1 MWIQKRILGL
11 LKVFFYREWSF
22 LSTPRGKFIQ
32 TISRVDHGSLRN
44 KTAET
49 CNFTAT
55 HTKCSLSLPATSQI
69 TYLATLV
76 LTFSL
81 CLSHIWCS
89 KCDTFN
95 KHVYKLVTYFW
106 HYFCFFVHQ
115 TSFMGR
121 KHINSLIVKWPFLLY
136 CYEILQSMR
145 ISMALEIKPS
155 ISGRLTFCTTVR
167 SEASSQGGVGGGSTS
182 KHSLSQNDI
191 RKSLWCISWPL
202 DDSV

>member
-1 MWIQKRILGL
+1 M
-11 LKVFFYREWSF
+11 FFYKELSF

-49 CNFTAT
+49 CNFMAT
-55 HTKCSLSLPATSQI
+55 HTKCRLSLPSTSQI
-69 TYLATLV
+69 IYLATLV
-76 LTFSL
+76 LAFSL

-89 KCDTFN
+89 KYDAFN
-95 KHVYKLVTYFW
+95 KHVYKLVIYFW
-106 HYFCFFVHQ
+106 HYFCFLLHQ

-121 KHINSLIVKWPFLLY
+121 KHVNSLIVKWPFLLY
-136 CYEILQSMR
+136 CYEILQSMW
-145 ISMALEIKPS
+145 ISMVLEIKPS

-167 SEASSQGGVGGGSTS
+167 SEASSQSGVGGGSTS
-182 KHSLSQNDI
+182 KYSLKASRSQNNI